1 MGHQLTNG
9 SLQVHFRGSMRPA
22 YITRLESDDKVSP
35 EVNAVLIHA

>member
-9 SLQVHFRGSMRPA
+9 SLQVHFRGSMRPS
-22 YITRLESDDKVSP
+22 YTTRLDDKVSP